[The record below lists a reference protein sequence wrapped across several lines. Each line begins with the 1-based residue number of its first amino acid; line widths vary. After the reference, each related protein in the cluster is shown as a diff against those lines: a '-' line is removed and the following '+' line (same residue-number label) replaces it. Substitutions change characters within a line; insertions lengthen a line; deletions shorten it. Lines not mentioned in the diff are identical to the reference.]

1 MSTANADS
9 DAGSDPRSNPR
20 SAELAANV
28 ADVNERIDRACN
40 AAGRSRD
47 ELTLVAVTKTWP
59 ADDVVRLA
67 ILGVTDVGENRD
79 QEAAP
84 KHDDVALLD
93 PSTQLRWH
101 FIGQLQRNKARS
113 VARYCDVVQSVD
125 RESLIAALATARE
138 PEVPLT
144 VLLQVSL
151 DGRTARGGALDDD
164 IPSLADAVESTASL
178 RLGGLM
184 AVAPLDADP
193 DEAFARLWRVSER
206 LRIDHPL
213 ATAVSAGMSG
223 DLEAAIRQGATHIRV
238 GTSILGHRP
247 AFG

>member
-1 MSTANADS
+1 MTPLN
-9 DAGSDPRSNPR
+9 AGSDPGTDPR
-20 SAELAANV
+20 TVELTANV
-28 ADVNERIDRACN
+28 IDVNERIDRACN

-47 ELTLVAVTKTWP
+47 ELTVVAVTKTWP

-67 ILGVTDVGENRD
+67 TLGITDVGENRD

-84 KHDDVALLD
+84 KHIEVALLD

-125 RESLIAALATARE
+125 RQSLVSALATARD
-138 PEVPLT
+138 PEIPLT

-151 DGRTARGGALDDD
+151 DGQTSRGGALPAE
-164 IPSLADAVESTASL
+164 IPSLAAAVEATISL

-184 AVAPLDADP
+184 AVAPLDVDP
-193 DEAFARLWRVSER
+193 DEAFSRLWELSER
-206 LRIDHPL
+206 LRVDHPS
-213 ATAVSAGMSG
+213 ATWVSAGMSG